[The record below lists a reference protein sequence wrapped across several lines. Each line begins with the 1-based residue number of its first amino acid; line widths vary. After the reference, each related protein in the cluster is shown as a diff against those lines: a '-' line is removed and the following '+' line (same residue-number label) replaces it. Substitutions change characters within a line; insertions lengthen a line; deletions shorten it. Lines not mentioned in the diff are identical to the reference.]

1 MDYVTEEMII
11 GIILLHIPL
20 KVQHQL
26 CLNFP
31 DFFTEAFTVTPKE
44 HT

>member
-1 MDYVTEEMII
+1 MIMRI
-11 GIILLHIPL
+11 NLLHIPL
-20 KVQHQL
+20 KVQH
-26 CLNFP
+26 CLTFP